1 MVMLNNLI
9 NLITSIQ
16 LIRQLIGGTWYCIAD
31 YDCNKAMWLHVKRDV
46 PNGYYI
52 LDIEEWS

>member
-1 MVMLNNLI
+1 MLNNLI

-31 YDCNKAMWLHVKRDV
+31 YDRNKAMWLRNV
-46 PNGYYI
+46 PNGYPVV
-52 LDIEEWS
+52 DVEEWI